1 MEVGK
6 FIKALAGII
15 GIVVVIGSIVLGVEN
30 AGYRSGFNFTY
41 FFICLVFGV
50 VFCILLYGFGEIIDN
65 LQEINYSV
73 YAIRKEISSNSTEKL
88 KSVGNMSNSYKTS
101 EQIKKESIIKTS
113 NSNWICKKCKTEN
126 DSKALYCKDCG
137 SYK

>member
-6 FIKALAGII
+6 FIKGLAGII

-73 YAIRKEISSNSTEKL
+73 YAIRKEISSNSTGKL
-88 KSVGNMSNSYKTS
+88 ESVGNMSNSYKTS
-101 EQIKKESIIKTS
+101 EQIKKESIIKPA
-113 NSNWICKKCKTEN
+113 NGGWVCKKCKTEN